1 MVIRSSKE
9 EIRPSSDS
17 NYDRK
22 SELQAFDDT
31 KTGVKGLVDAGITK
45 LPRIF
50 LHPPENAKDV
60 RTPTGTQFD
69 FPVIDLENFDKD
81 PSTRH
86 KIVESARGAAET
98 WGFFQVFNHGIP
110 VTTLENMLEGVGRFM
125 EQDAEIKKQYYT
137 RDFLKKFRF
146 NSNFDLFSSPVSN
159 WRDSFNFDFAP
170 NPPQPQ
176 DLPQVCREIMIE
188 YSKEVMG
195 LGSCLLQLLSEG
207 VGLSRNYLIEMECAE
222 SLLLVGHYYPAC
234 PEPELTLGAT
244 SHSDNSFVTVLLQDS
259 LGGLQV
265 RHQNQWVD
273 VPPVRGALVINIGD
287 LLQLVTNDKFKSV
300 EHRVLSSKA
309 GPRLSVASF
318 FGRAS
323 GPSSIIHAPIK
334 ELLSEKNPPKYRGTT
349 AEEYSEFFRN
359 KGLDGTSALLHFELE
374 NQPFGMEGN
383 RLNNEMHLNQI
394 SKILHL

>member
-98 WGFFQVFNHGIP
+98 WGFFQVVNHGIP
-110 VTTLENMLEGVGRFM
+110 VTTLERELVDSWSKMQRSRSSITP
-125 EQDAEIKKQYYT
+125 EISRK
-137 RDFLKKFRF
+137 
-146 NSNFDLFSSPVSN
+146 
-159 WRDSFNFDFAP
+159 SFG
-170 NPPQPQ
+170 
-176 DLPQVCREIMIE
+176 LRVISICLVLREIMIE

-195 LGSCLLQLLSEG
+195 LGRCLLQLLSEG

-334 ELLSEKNPPKYRGTT
+334 ELLSEKNPPKYGGTT